1 MQFLSMRIH
10 CMVPLWPE
18 IPQKS
23 NFPHLA
29 SEHSYHKRQQ
39 DGDNVD
45 FVYFMQNMSSF
56 YRLKL

>member
-1 MQFLSMRIH
+1 MKIH
-10 CMVPLWPE
+10 CMVPFSGYCRPVF
-18 IPQKS
+18 PQKS
-23 NFPHLA
+23 DFPHPA
-29 SEHSYHKRQQ
+29 SERSYRKRQQ